1 MNYTIIYSS
10 RKTVALSVKDGE
22 VIVRAPRGFS
32 KKRIAEFVEGHKE
45 WIEKRLASQMRVINQ
60 LESLTTAEINRLKKD
75 ARAYFVPMA
84 EQYAKLMGVRY
95 SKIRITSAKRRFG
108 SCNSNGVICFSY
120 RLMLYPEVARDY
132 VVVHELA
139 HLVHMN
145 HSPAFY
151 ALIARYMPDY
161 KERKK
166 LLKQ

>member
-32 KKRIAEFVEGHKE
+32 KKRIAEFVEGHRE
-45 WIEKRLASQMRVINQ
+45 WIEKRLAAQMRVISK
-60 LESLTTAEINRLKKD
+60 LESLSPADINRMKREAKE
-75 ARAYFVPMA
+75 YFLPRA
-84 EQYAKLMGVRY
+84 EQYAVLMGVKY

-120 RLMLYPEVARDY
+120 RLMLYPEAARDY

-151 ALIARYMPDY
+151 SLIARYMPDY
-161 KERKK
+161 KERKH
-166 LLKQ
+166 LLK

>member
-32 KKRIAEFVEGHKE
+32 KKRIATFVEGHKD
-45 WIEKRLASQMRVINQ
+45 WIEKKLASQKVMIDKMD
-60 LESLTTAEINRLKKD
+60 SLTPADISRMKKEAKVYFTAR
-75 ARAYFVPMA
+75 A
-84 EQYAKLMGVRY
+84 EQYAAFMGLKY
-95 SKIRITSAKRRFG
+95 SNLKITSAKRRFG

-120 RLMLYPEVARDY
+120 RLMLYPEAARDY

-161 KERKK
+161 KERKH
-166 LLKQ
+166 LLK

>member
-32 KKRIAEFVEGHKE
+32 KKRIAEFVEGHSE
-45 WIEKRLASQMRVINQ
+45 WIEKKLAAQMRVISK
-60 LESLTTAEINRLKKD
+60 LESLSPADIKRMKREAKE
-75 ARAYFVPMA
+75 YFVPRA
-84 EQYAKLMGVRY
+84 EQYAVLMGVKYR
-95 SKIRITSAKRRFG
+95 KIRITSAKRRFG

-120 RLMLYPEVARDY
+120 RLMLYPEAARDY

-145 HSPAFY
+145 HSPSFY

-161 KERKK
+161 KERKH
-166 LLKQ
+166 LLK